1 MNSFAEVFEA
11 VKQYCTNEGGLGDV
25 PRKLWLDALEP
36 VGLEGNDAV
45 FYCQSEFQKDVILGN
60 KYKNLLLEAFEA
72 TLGFPVNLR
81 VITVEEKQSAAPIPP
96 KQIEEIH
103 NELEKS
109 LDNGEYDYTFDTFI
123 VGGSNQFAYAACT
136 SVAKGESS
144 YNPLFIYGQSGLG
157 KTHLINAIAHEMK
170 QNNPDLN
177 IIYVTGETFTTELI
191 EAITLKKDT
200 SKFHEKYRNADVL
213 LVDDIQFISGKE
225 STQEEFFHTFNRL
238 HTAGKQIV
246 LTSDRPPKDIKIL
259 EDRIRSRFESGL
271 IADIST
277 PEFETRIA
285 IIRRK
290 AELLELNIPDE
301 VAEFIAN
308 RLKSNIRQL
317 EGAVKKLKALK
328 QLAGSSP
335 SISMAQSVIR
345 DILTDDQPIPITVE
359 KIIAEVANVYG
370 ISPEDIR
377 SNKRASQISTAR
389 KVAIYLVRV
398 ITEMPLASI
407 GMEFG
412 GRDHSTIVYAVN
424 NVTASLKHD
433 KNLRDTIDTIAKTV
447 REGSGK

>member
-45 FYCQSEFQKDVILGN
+45 FFCQSEFQKDVILGN

-81 VITVEEKQSAAPIPP
+81 VITVEEKQAAQPVSNE
-96 KQIEEIH
+96 QIDELH
-103 NELEKS
+103 NDLEKS
-109 LDNGEYDYTFDTFI
+109 FDNGEYAYTFDTFI
-123 VGGSNQFAYAACT
+123 VGGSNEFAYAACT
-136 SVAKGESS
+136 SVAKGDSP
-144 YNPLFIYGQSGLG
+144 YNPLFIYGPSGLG
-157 KTHLINAIAHEMK
+157 KTHLIHAISHEMK
-170 QNNPDLN
+170 KNNPNLN
-177 IIYVTGETFTTELI
+177 IIYVTGETFANELI
-191 EAITLKKDT
+191 EGIQLKKDT
-200 SKFHEKYRNADVL
+200 SKFHEKYRSADVL
-213 LVDDIQFISGKE
+213 LVDDVQFVGGKE
-225 STQEEFFHTFNRL
+225 TIQEEFFHTFNIL
-238 HTAGKQIV
+238 HNAGKQIV

-259 EDRIRSRFESGL
+259 EDRIRNRFESGL

-370 ISPEDIR
+370 VSPDDIR

-389 KVAIYLVRV
+389 KVAIYLVRE
-398 ITEMPLASI
+398 ITEMPLSSI

-424 NVTASLKHD
+424 NITASLKRD
-433 KNLRDTIDTIAKTV
+433 SNLRDTIDTIAKTV